1 MEGVGGGGGTAT
13 VGPIE
18 GIGFIKREGCVSYP
32 KGSNGEGRMY
42 YTDESMYIKYLLYS
56 IVN

>member
-1 MEGVGGGGGTAT
+1 MEGGGGGTAT
-13 VGPIE
+13 ARPIE

-42 YTDESMYIKYLLYS
+42 YTDESMNIKYLLYS